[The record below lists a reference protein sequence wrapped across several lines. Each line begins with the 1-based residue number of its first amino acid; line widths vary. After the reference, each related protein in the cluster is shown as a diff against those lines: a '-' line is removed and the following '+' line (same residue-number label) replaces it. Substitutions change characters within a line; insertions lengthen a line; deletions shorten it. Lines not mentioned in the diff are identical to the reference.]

1 MNFPE
6 FLAVFLVVAVVLAL
20 MAGYPVALTLAGI
33 SLGFAVFG
41 VLVLLWLGLRWLARS
56 WEPIDDDQLHERL
69 AGAAD
74 LKRMPG
80 LWLRMLGWFGGVAYD
95 GRGWGAVAA
104 TIVAL
109 VVIAAALAAKLLPED

>member
-1 MNFPE
+1 MS
-6 FLAVFLVVAVVLAL
+6 
-20 MAGYPVALTLAGI
+20 PVWIL

-80 LWLRMLGWFGGVAYD
+80 LWLRMLGWFGGAGPRRLTYRRD
-95 GRGWGAVAA
+95 KLGRFRKIWR
-104 TIVAL
+104 
-109 VVIAAALAAKLLPED
+109 E